1 VTVYDFVGLLAGVTG
16 LGLAL
21 LGLIVALLAAPRA
34 LLTLRR
40 PAQGRL
46 ARAAA
51 VFGLVLLACGLGLF
65 FLAEL
70 SPFRRGVDR
79 GVLPLTALAVLLAV
93 LAALRAGRR
102 RLPQARQA
110 APRPDPPA
118 EPDDESAGARAGPA
132 LGGEEPAHRVE
143 ERSG

>member
-21 LGLIVALLAAPRA
+21 LGLVVAFLAAPRA

-40 PAQGRL
+40 PEHGRL
-46 ARAAA
+46 ARAMA

-79 GVLPLTALAVLLAV
+79 GVLPLTVLAVLLAV

-102 RLPQARQA
+102 RRAPQAAQPQA
-110 APRPDPPA
+110 ATVPQPASLAEKDEKAA
-118 EPDDESAGARAGPA
+118 EPPKAAPG
-132 LGGEEPAHRVE
+132 
-143 ERSG
+143 

>member
-1 VTVYDFVGLLAGVTG
+1 MTVYDFVGLLAGVTG

-40 PAQGRL
+40 PERGRL

-51 VFGLVLLACGLGLF
+51 VFGLVLLAGGLGLF

-70 SPFRRGVDR
+70 SPFRRGADR
-79 GVLPLTALAVLLAV
+79 GVLPLTGLAILLAV

-102 RLPQARQA
+102 RRAPQAAQQ
-110 APRPDPPA
+110 PA
-118 EPDDESAGARAGPA
+118 QPAGESAGARARPD
-132 LGGEEPAHRVE
+132 LGGEEPVHRVQ